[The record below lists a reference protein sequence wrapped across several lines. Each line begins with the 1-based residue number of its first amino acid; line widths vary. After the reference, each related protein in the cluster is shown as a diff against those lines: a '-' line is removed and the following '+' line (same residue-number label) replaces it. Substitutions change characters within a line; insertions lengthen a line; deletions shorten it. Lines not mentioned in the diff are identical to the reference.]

1 MYKGGVATA
10 RRELDKG
17 GMDPQWTTK
26 SIYEIEKV
34 EQ

>member
-1 MYKGGVATA
+1 MYKGGVATV

-17 GMDPQWTTK
+17 AMDPQWTTK
-26 SIYEIEKV
+26 STYEIEKV